1 MELKL
6 GKMTNQELAEWFG
19 ISISSFKNR
28 KKSKLKELDAFAKFK
43 DVYGGVEILEI
54 YNPVYSKKGSASKQI
69 IFDEFLNEWN
79 ESGLDTVSNVTKK
92 IYFKR
97 GNDLTVVEQTGYRY
111 ALQARDEY
119 FGKPYLDMGKLGKCM
134 YVWCKKEVTDEG
146 VIILSLFNEE
156 EQAIKKELMTKYFKT
171 DEEKDVMLAEMVKA
185 GEITKEQAYDKMTE
199 MRGLNEEGFMG
210 FKVALEEALGASIV
224 KGTVIERKPDFN
236 KENGMKF
243 LGEGDKNEDE

>member
-6 GKMTNQELAEWFG
+6 GRMSNQELADWFG
-19 ISISSFKNR
+19 IGISSFKNR
-28 KKSKLKELDAFAKFK
+28 KRKKLEELSTFAKWE
-43 DVYGGVEILEI
+43 DAYGGVNILEI
-54 YNPVYSKKGSASKQI
+54 YNPVYSKKGSAAKQI
-69 IFDEFLNEWN
+69 IFDEFLNEWDK
-79 ESGLDTVSNVTKK
+79 SGLDTVSNVTDK

-97 GNDLTVVEQTGYRY
+97 GNELTVLKQTGYKY

-146 VIILSLFNEE
+146 AVVLTLFNEE

-185 GEITKEQAYDKMTE
+185 GEITKAEAYDKMAE
-199 MRGLNEEGFMG
+199 MRGLNEEGFIG
-210 FKVALEEALGASIV
+210 FKTALEEALGASVV
-224 KGTVIERKPDFN
+224 KGTVIEKSVDFD
-236 KENGMKF
+236 KEKGMKF
-243 LGEGDKNEDE
+243 LNE